1 MKTKT
6 KSQKKISFRS
16 GLEEHLA
23 NQLEQL
29 GVNFEYETLV
39 VNYDRPA
46 KTHRYYPDFILP
58 NGIIIEA
65 KGRFLTKDRQ
75 KHLLVKAQN
84 PELDIRFVF
93 SNPNQRIS
101 KISKTTYAKWCDSKG
116 FKYAKQTIPTK
127 WIKERRTKK
136 KKED

>member
-93 SNPNQRIS
+93 SNPNQLLV
-101 KISKTTYAKWCDSKG
+101 Y
-116 FKYAKQTIPTK
+116 
-127 WIKERRTKK
+127 
-136 KKED
+136 